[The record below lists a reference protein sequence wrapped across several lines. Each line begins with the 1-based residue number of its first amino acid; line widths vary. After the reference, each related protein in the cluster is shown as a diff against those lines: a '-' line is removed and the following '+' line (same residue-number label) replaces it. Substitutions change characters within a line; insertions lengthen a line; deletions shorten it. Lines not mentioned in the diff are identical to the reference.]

1 MRTSCA
7 KIPHYYPFVKCNS
20 SKSVAMRS
28 YLLLGIFVYYLC
40 TFVQIEGRDEAI
52 EEENDSTNANTQ
64 LGNILLCDNFQN
76 SSLQNKT
83 RLNRSSLGRR
93 MPTDHLGRKR
103 SNHRRRVQTSRR
115 NQTTRK
121 LKYSTHKTA

>member
-52 EEENDSTNANTQ
+52 EE
-64 LGNILLCDNFQN
+64 
-76 SSLQNKT
+76 NKT